1 MGKNQSLSLLTISL
15 LFASYLFAIE
25 PVKKPITGYND
36 YTNSTSSPSSLR
48 QMNNTTQYAR
58 FLNNSKWFVV
68 WSTWEGYQSRYI
80 FCNGDTVINGN
91 TYQKVFLKYIKIPNH
106 LTDRYV
112 EYDHEILYTLLRE
125 DVEHRKVYRM
135 SSANIES
142 LLYDFSLNI
151 GDKLP
156 TNTAYVLSSIDS
168 IDTSSGKHKRFT
180 FSGSTNKLIY
190 WYEGIGNPADPFAG
204 YTTLSSSSEYTQ
216 LFCMYQNDSTI
227 YENCRLA
234 DVNCADYIRLQT
246 ALPKVGDVPE
256 MIYPNPTSGKL
267 WIVSGT
273 LSVYSVNISDALGRV
288 MQVVSGSRGNP
299 ITEFDL
305 SGYSNG
311 IYFCTLHT
319 ASGSRVCK
327 VLKRQ

>member
-1 MGKNQSLSLLTISL
+1 MCKNQSLSLLTISL
-15 LFASYLFAIE
+15 LFASYLLATE
-25 PVKKPITGYND
+25 PVKKPITEYND
-36 YTNSTSSPSSLR
+36 YTNNISSPLSIR
-48 QMNNTTQYAR
+48 QKNNKTQYTR

-80 FCNGDTVINGN
+80 FCNGDTAINGN

-106 LTDRYV
+106 WAYPYV

-125 DVEHRKVYRM
+125 DVETKKVYRM
-135 SSANIES
+135 SSANYES

-156 TNTAYVLSSIDS
+156 SNVSYTLSGIDS
-168 IDTSSGKHKRFT
+168 IETSSGKHKRFT
-180 FSGSTNKLIY
+180 FQNDNGKQVY
-190 WYEGIGNPADPFAG
+190 WYEGIGNPADPFAS
-204 YTTLSSSSEYTQ
+204 YSTLSSSSEYTQ
-216 LFCMYQNDSTI
+216 LYCMYQNDSTI

-256 MIYPNPTSGKL
+256 MIYPNPTSGKVR
-267 WIVSGT
+267 IVSGT
-273 LSVYSVNISDALGRV
+273 MSVYSVNISDALGRV
-288 MQVVSGSRGNP
+288 VQVVSGSRENP

-319 ASGSRVCK
+319 ASGSRVYK
-327 VLKRQ
+327 VLKRR